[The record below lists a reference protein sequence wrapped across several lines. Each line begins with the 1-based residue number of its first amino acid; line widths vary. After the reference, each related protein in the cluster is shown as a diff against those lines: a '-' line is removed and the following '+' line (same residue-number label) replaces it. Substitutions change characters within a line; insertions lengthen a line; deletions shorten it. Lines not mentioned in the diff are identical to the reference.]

1 MKTIKIIDLLNK
13 LVNGEEVP
21 LKIKW
26 DGYLW
31 DFKKEYNDYWN
42 EEEQEYLFFAG
53 FDNFQDAKEFL
64 NEEVKIIE
72 VRITSIG
79 NQISYQDFLKKT
91 EEEKEIETIDMSG
104 PISVVH
110 CAMKINELIDAV
122 NELKRG
128 N

>member
-1 MKTIKIIDLLNK
+1 MKTIKIIDLFNK
-13 LVNGEEVP
+13 IVNGEEVP

-64 NEEVKIIE
+64 NEKVKIIE
-72 VRITSIG
+72 
-79 NQISYQDFLKKT
+79 
-91 EEEKEIETIDMSG
+91 EEQEQEIEQIGSWYEILSTESKQTQLQELNHNFNVIFDRLEQL
-104 PISVVH
+104 
-110 CAMKINELIDAV
+110 INAV
-122 NELKRG
+122 NESK
-128 N
+128 NKED